1 MKKGCLLIVV
11 VVLVI
16 VVLWG
21 GCSVYN
27 TNNKLVPLDQDV
39 KSKWGQV
46 ENQYQRRMDLIPNL
60 VNTVKGAADFEKTTL
75 TQVIQARASATQI
88 KVDPNDLS
96 PEKIQ
101 QFQAAQ
107 GQLSQALGRLMV
119 VSERYPQLTATQ
131 NFKDLQAQL
140 EGTENRIAVARM
152 DFNNSVQTYNS
163 TINRFPTAW
172 WVSLFYK
179 NKFKEKGFFQS
190 QAGAE
195 QAPTVDFGN
204 SGGGAA
210 APAAAPAADS
220 LSQ

>member
-1 MKKGCLLIVV
+1 MKKGCLIAIIVV
-11 VVLVI
+11 VLIVLI
-16 VVLWG
+16 G
-21 GCSVYN
+21 GCGLKKGYN
-27 TNNKLVPLDQDV
+27 NIVTYDQDV

-60 VNTVKGAADFEKTTL
+60 VNTVKGAADFEKSTL

-152 DFNNSVQTYNS
+152 DFNNSVQVYN
-163 TINRFPTAW
+163 TAIKRFPA
-172 WVSLFYK
+172 VMYAGMFG
-179 NKFKEKGFFQS
+179 FKEKGFFQA
-190 QAGAE
+190 QTGAE
-195 QAPTVDFGN
+195 RAPTVDFGN
-204 SGGGAA
+204 NGAAA
-210 APAAAPAADS
+210 APATDS
-220 LSQ
+220 LVQ

>member
-1 MKKGCLLIVV
+1 MKKGWIVLIVI
-11 VVLVI
+11 VLI
-16 VVLWG
+16 VLIG
-21 GCSVYN
+21 GCSVKKSYN
-27 TNNKLVPLDQDV
+27 NIVGYDQDV

-60 VNTVKGAADFEKTTL
+60 VNTVKGAANFEKSTL

-131 NFKDLQAQL
+131 NFRDLQAQL
-140 EGTENRIAVARM
+140 EGTENRITVARM
-152 DFNNSVQTYNS
+152 DFNNSVQTYN
-163 TINRFPTAW
+163 TAIKKFPTVLYAGM
-172 WVSLFYK
+172 FG
-179 NKFKEKGFFQS
+179 FKEKGFFQA
-190 QAGAE
+190 QQGAE
-195 QAPTVDFGN
+195 RAPSVDFGN
-204 SGGGAA
+204 DNN
-210 APAAAPAADS
+210 APQATPAQPADTMS
-220 LSQ
+220 H

>member
-1 MKKGCLLIVV
+1 MKKKGCIPILIIVILILLI
-11 VVLVI
+11 
-16 VVLWG
+16 G
-21 GCSVYN
+21 GCSIKSSYN
-27 TNNKLVPLDQDV
+27 NMVTMDQDV

-60 VNTVKGAADFEKTTL
+60 VNTVKGAANFEQQTL

-101 QFQAAQ
+101 QFQQAQ

-140 EGTENRIAVARM
+140 EGTENRITVARQ
-152 DFNNSVQTYNS
+152 DFNNSVQGYNAQ
-163 TINRFPTAW
+163 IRKFPAVLW
-172 WVSLFYK
+172 AGIFG
-179 NKFKEKGFFQS
+179 FREKGFFQA
-190 QAGAE
+190 QAGAD
-195 QAPTVDFGN
+195 QAPQVNFSNTP
-204 SGGGAA
+204 
-210 APAAAPAADS
+210 APSTDS
-220 LSQ
+220 LAH

>member
-1 MKKGCLLIVV
+1 MKKGCLPVII
-11 VVLVI
+11 I
-16 VVLWG
+16 VVLIVLIG
-21 GCSVYN
+21 GCSVKKSYN
-27 TNNKLVPLDQDV
+27 KIVGYDQDV

-60 VNTVKGAADFEKTTL
+60 VNTVKGAADFEKSTL
-75 TQVIQARASATQI
+75 TEVIQARASATQI

-140 EGTENRIAVARM
+140 EGTENRITVARM
-152 DFNNSVQTYNS
+152 DFNNSVQTYNTS
-163 TINRFPTAW
+163 IKQFPTVLYAGM
-172 WVSLFYK
+172 FG
-179 NKFKEKGFFQS
+179 FKEKGFFQA
-190 QAGAE
+190 QPGAE
-195 QAPTVDFGN
+195 KAPTVDFGN
-204 SGGGAA
+204 NSGQVPSQPTSPQSAT
-210 APAAAPAADS
+210 DS
-220 LSQ
+220 LGH